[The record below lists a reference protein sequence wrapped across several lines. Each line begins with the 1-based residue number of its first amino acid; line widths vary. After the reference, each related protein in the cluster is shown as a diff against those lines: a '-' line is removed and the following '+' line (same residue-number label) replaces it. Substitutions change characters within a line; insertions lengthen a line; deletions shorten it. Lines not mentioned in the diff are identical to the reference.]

1 MRGGKKGFGY
11 DALTLCLV
19 PGLTM
24 GLASLDS
31 WFSSNLSLVGN
42 GAGGRVAFAA
52 WGLAAGA
59 YYIGYTL
66 YLFRL
71 GGYEGAAG
79 RGLAFAAGGFLV
91 TAVLIPYAPGSDPEQ
106 AALHVLLAFFSPIL
120 FALSMIVFLCHLSRG
135 SGGRFRHAW
144 ILMGFLAGGALV
156 LLWEAGFIT
165 SLLEIFLVAGLCGF
179 LRYMEEALKKGE
191 D

>member
-1 MRGGKKGFGY
+1 MRDRRKRLGY

-19 PGLTM
+19 PGLTVC
-24 GLASLDS
+24 LASFDN

-42 GAGGRVAFAA
+42 GAGGRLIFGA

-59 YYIGYTL
+59 YYICYVL

-71 GGYEGAAG
+71 GGYRGASG

-91 TAVLIPYAPGSDPEQ
+91 TAVFIPYLPETKPQ
-106 AALHVLLAFFSPIL
+106 AAALHVLLAFFSPIL
-120 FALSMIVFLCHLSRG
+120 FALSLAVFLAYLSRG
-135 SGGRFRHAW
+135 GGRFGRAW
-144 ILMGFLAGGALV
+144 ILMGLLAGGAAV

-165 SLLEIFLVAGLCGF
+165 SFLEIFLVAGLCGF
-179 LRYMEEALKKGE
+179 LRYMEGVLKREGE
-191 D
+191 